1 MPKNR
6 LEAFSDGIIAF
17 AITLLILEIHIP
29 DLGAHVD
36 NPAMLKAV
44 LSLLPNFAVYVI
56 SFVVCTVWW
65 ISHHTFIHD
74 LHSVNRTLLW
84 VNSLFLMLIAFIPFP
99 TGLLGHH
106 PGQPVATAFY
116 GLTCAMTGLTFWL
129 MRWYA
134 SLRAG
139 LMKPEIEK
147 AALKRRAR
155 ISLLSPI
162 FYATGAVVSILYPIT
177 ALGLYAAI
185 PIYFAFGNLGHPGSK
200 DAPVANAME
209 GTPDSQGE

>member
-17 AITLLILEIHIP
+17 AITLLILEIRIP
-29 DLGAHVD
+29 DLGPSVD
-36 NPAMLKAV
+36 NSTMLKAIFG
-44 LSLLPNFAVYVI
+44 LLPNFAVYVI

-74 LHSVNRTLLW
+74 LHSVNRRLLW
-84 VNSLFLMLIAFIPFP
+84 VNNLFLMLIAFIPFP

-116 GLTCAMTGLTFWL
+116 GCICAMTGLAFWL

-134 SLRAG
+134 SLHAG
-139 LMKPEIEK
+139 LMKPEIPH
-147 AALKRRAR
+147 AAHRRRVR
-155 ISLLSPI
+155 ISLLSPVLYGAGAI
-162 FYATGAVVSILYPIT
+162 MSLFYPFVELC
-177 ALGLYAAI
+177 LYAAI
-185 PIYFAFGNLGHPGSK
+185 PVYFAFGNLGHTGSRAAQT
-200 DAPVANAME
+200 DTAME
-209 GTPDSQGE
+209 GNQD

>member
-29 DLGAHVD
+29 DLGARVD
-36 NPAMLKAV
+36 NPAMLRAIQG
-44 LSLLPNFAVYVI
+44 LLPNFAVYVI
-56 SFVVCTVWW
+56 SFVICTVWW

-74 LHSVNRTLLW
+74 LHSVNRSLLW
-84 VNSLFLMLIAFIPFP
+84 INSLFLMLIAFIPFP

-116 GLTCAMTGLTFWL
+116 GLICAMTGLAFWL

-134 SLRAG
+134 SLHAA
-139 LMKPEIEK
+139 LMKPEIQK
-147 AALKRRAR
+147 AALKRRLR
-155 ISLLSPI
+155 ISLLSPLL
-162 FYATGAVVSILYPIT
+162 YGAGAVVSMFYPIM

-185 PIYFAFGNLGHPGSK
+185 PVYFAFGNQGHTGSQNAPIG
-200 DAPVANAME
+200 DAMD
-209 GTPDSQGE
+209 GTQD

>member
-29 DLGAHVD
+29 DLGARVD
-36 NPAMLKAV
+36 NPAVLKAI
-44 LSLLPNFAVYVI
+44 LGLLPNFAVYVI
-56 SFVVCTVWW
+56 SFLVCTVWW

-74 LHSVNRTLLW
+74 LHSVNRALLW

-99 TGLLGHH
+99 TGLLGRH

-116 GLTCAMTGLTFWL
+116 GVICAMTGLTFWL

-134 SLRAG
+134 SMRAR
-139 LMKPEIEK
+139 LMRLEIPQ
-147 AALKRRAR
+147 AAVQRRVR

-162 FYATGAVVSILYPIT
+162 LYGTGAVVSIFYPIM
-177 ALGLYAAI
+177 ALGLYATI
-185 PIYFAFGNLGHPGSK
+185 PIYFAFGNLGQTGSK
-200 DAPVANAME
+200 DAPIGNTME
-209 GTPDSQGE
+209 GTQD